1 MKSPF
6 NRFGTMLD
14 CSRNAVMN
22 VKSVKNWIDMTAD
35 LGFNMLM
42 LYTEDTYEVENQPK
56 FGYLRGRYTIS
67 ELKELDAYAADKGV
81 ELIPCIQTLGHLDQ
95 IFHWSE
101 YSDIRDIDN
110 IMLVGEEKTYELIE
124 DMFKTVSKA
133 FKTKIVHIG
142 MDETHNLGRGKYYDI
157 HGNRDHFK
165 IFQEHLFKVSE
176 IAKKYDFDLLMWG
189 DMYFRL
195 CGEGYYHFLPFP
207 EGIEKMVPDNV
218 SIVYW
223 DYYGDQKD
231 RYLKL
236 IDRHESIKPNIWF
249 AGGLWGWTGYAPH
262 NNYSFTVSK
271 PAMAACREKEV
282 KNVFLTFWG
291 DGGGECSRY
300 SLLPS
305 LFYASEIAK
314 GNEDSDSIKQKFE
327 AKFGI
332 PFDGF
337 MLLDLPFTPNIER
350 HKGLGDWEVVNM
362 DRYALFN
369 DCFMGFLDS
378 TINIGDGEKFK
389 KNAEALEK
397 YTDNPQFGV
406 IFSSMAALCRVLSI
420 KCEIGKHTRA
430 AYAKND
436 KAELIRLVSVYDELL
451 QALDDFY
458 RKYRT
463 QWFFENKPEGFE
475 VQDARLGGLY
485 FRIRHCKE
493 RLCDYIDGRIDK
505 IDELETEL
513 LPYKA
518 GADGIP
524 TCNNNWKN
532 IISASPI

>member
-1 MKSPF
+1 MNTPF

-22 VKSVKNWIDMTAD
+22 IESVKNWIDMTAD
-35 LGFNMLM
+35 LGMNMLM

-56 FGYLRGRYTIS
+56 FGYLRGRYTMDEI
-67 ELKELDAYAADKGV
+67 KELDAYAESKGV
-81 ELIPCIQTLGHLDQ
+81 ELIPCIQTLGHLNQ
-95 IFHWSE
+95 IFHWND
-101 YSDIRDIDN
+101 YNDIHDIDD
-110 IMLVGEEKTYELIE
+110 ILLVGEEKTYELID

-133 FKTKIVHIG
+133 FKTKVVHIG
-142 MDETHNLGRGKYYDI
+142 MDETHKLGRGKYYDL
-157 HGNRDHFK
+157 HGDRDHFK
-165 IFQEHLFKVSE
+165 VLQEHLFKVSE
-176 IAKKYDFDLLMWG
+176 IAKKYDFELLMWG

-195 CGEGYYHFLPFP
+195 CGGYYYHFLPFP

-236 IDRHESIKPNIWF
+236 IDRHEFIKPNIWF

-262 NNYSFTVSK
+262 NDYSFTVSK

-305 LFYASEIAK
+305 LFYATEIAK
-314 GNEDSDSIKQKFE
+314 GNDNTDNIKQKFE
-327 AKFGI
+327 EKFGI
-332 PFDGF
+332 PFDDF
-337 MLLDLPFTPNIER
+337 MLLDLPLTPNIER
-350 HKGLGDWEVVNM
+350 PKGFGDWQVVNM

-378 TINIGDGEKFK
+378 TIADGTGEKFK

-397 YTDNPQFGV
+397 YRNHEKFGH
-406 IFSSMAALCRVLSI
+406 IFGTMASLCHVLAL
-420 KCEIGKHTRA
+420 KAEIGKITRA
-430 AYAKND
+430 VWANKDKEELKN
-436 KAELIRLVSVYDELL
+436 LVSVYGEILT
-451 QALDDFY
+451 ALDKFYYDY
-458 RKYRT
+458 RK
-463 QWFFENKPEGFE
+463 QWFIENKPEGFE

-493 RLCDYIDGRIDK
+493 RLCDYIDGKIDK

-513 LPYKA
+513 LPYRA
-518 GADGIP
+518 GAEGVPSCD
-524 TCNNNWKN
+524 NNWKH
-532 IISASPI
+532 IISASQV